1 MELFFSTNG
10 WISKYQNDVR
20 DTISQTMWDDVTV
33 KEYLDYADLILS
45 NVDLV
50 KEELMETVISEEM
63 WKTQVFS
70 HNDIQENNIMLENT
84 GAI

>member
-70 HNDIQENNIMLENT
+70 HNDI
-84 GAI
+84 